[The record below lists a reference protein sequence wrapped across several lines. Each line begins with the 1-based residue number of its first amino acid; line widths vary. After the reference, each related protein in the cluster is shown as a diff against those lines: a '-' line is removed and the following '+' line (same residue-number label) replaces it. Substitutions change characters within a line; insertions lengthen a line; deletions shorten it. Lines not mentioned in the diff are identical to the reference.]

1 MADSIQ
7 ESMHE
12 AITHTRSFTGCATCR
27 SRHVKCD
34 EGRPEC
40 SMCQYFGLSCGGY
53 KKDIFF
59 DFEDSSRSHGVRFR
73 RPLFSLKEREHM
85 SQCLVSSAPPKTT
98 LKIISNIDEEC
109 EKATISDEIEIHQ
122 GPFGVFRLNQ
132 DQDTLPCEPTVN
144 DHQETHSS
152 SPEDVIPLNNSY
164 LPTSELHLS
173 PWSQALM
180 QFTFDQSENVP
191 SSPFPGYLDAM
202 LDQGDVEDDP
212 APHEYSATS
221 CFPDQSYNQPISPT
235 SFTSSMGTTKAV
247 PQDAVF
253 LLKHYVSAVISLMTP
268 LRHSKTPWHV
278 LFIPHTKSCLAGLA
292 LGDYMSDASLCA
304 FYGTL
309 AISAFSLGGVSRS
322 QTWSEKA
329 IIYKQKAQQHA
340 RMMLTTAYDVPKVAK
355 YKSILMAL
363 LTMVQ
368 VTMFS
373 GNRRQSEYYFVEA
386 EKFIRLRG
394 LPRKKSRK
402 VRLLHHC
409 YVFERIIHESVF
421 ICGAN
426 SRQRHR
432 VHAAI
437 ETSGLGNYSLD
448 SLSFRLSGW
457 KNLDQEMMRVRG
469 QEEGENDLH
478 LERPGFWSDTLYPE
492 IFGIPEAWVLLLSQ
506 VVRLGKEKDA
516 AEADDASNCIS
527 LKEFIGRA
535 KTLEDYINNLPLP
548 SLENIQSE
556 LDHEIIENMLN
567 AMQNALAIYFY
578 RRIHDVDASLL
589 QKKVLGVLD
598 RLLRCEHRDS
608 SVVHGSAGF
617 IWPAF
622 IAACEA
628 EDPLVQA
635 SFSDWFGN
643 SARRSGLSC
652 FTETLANI
660 QRIWQE
666 KTCSNGKSITWL
678 DLMKSTVPLQQIF

>member
-12 AITHTRSFTGCATCR
+12 TITHTRSFTGCATCR

-34 EGRPEC
+34 EGHPEC
-40 SMCQYFGLSCGGY
+40 SMCQYFGLACGGY

-59 DFEDSSRSHGVRFR
+59 DFESSSRSHGVRFR
-73 RPLFSLKEREHM
+73 RPLFSLKERERM
-85 SQCLVSSAPPKTT
+85 SKCLVSSAPPKTT
-98 LKIISNIDEEC
+98 LRIISNIDEEC
-109 EKATISDEIEIHQ
+109 EKATILDDIEIHQ
-122 GPFGVFRLNQ
+122 GPFGAFRLNQ
-132 DQDTLPCEPTVN
+132 DQDTLPCEPAVN
-144 DHQETHSS
+144 DLQETYSS
-152 SPEDVIPLNNSY
+152 SPEDVIPTSNSY
-164 LPTSELHLS
+164 LPPSELHLS

-180 QFTFDQSENVP
+180 QFTFDQAENVP
-191 SSPFPGYLDAM
+191 SPPFPGYLGAM
-202 LDQGDVEDDP
+202 LDPDCVEDDP
-212 APHEYSATS
+212 APHEYSPTS

-235 SFTSSMGTTKAV
+235 LFTSSIGTTKAV
-247 PQDAVF
+247 PQDAVY

-292 LGDYMSDASLCA
+292 LGDDMSDASLCA

-340 RMMLTTAYDVPKVAK
+340 RTMLTAAYDVPKVAK

-426 SRQRHR
+426 SRQRLH

-437 ETSGLGNYSLD
+437 EKSGLGNYSLD

-516 AEADDASNCIS
+516 AEGDDTSNCIS

-535 KTLEDYINNLPLP
+535 KTLEDYINSLPLP

-556 LDHEIIENMLN
+556 LDHEILENMLH

-589 QKKVLGVLD
+589 QQKVMGVLD

-628 EDPLVQA
+628 EDPLVQT
-635 SFSDWFGN
+635 SFSDWFVN
-643 SARRSGLSC
+643 SARRSGLAC

>member
-1 MADSIQ
+1 MADSPQ
-7 ESMHE
+7 EGVHE
-12 AITHTRSFTGCATCR
+12 AITHTRSFTGCVTCR

-40 SMCQYFGLSCGGY
+40 SMCQYFGLACGGY
-53 KKDIFF
+53 KKVIFF
-59 DFEDSSRSHGVRFR
+59 DFESSLRNHGVRFR
-73 RPLFSLKEREHM
+73 RPLFTVKERERM
-85 SQCLVSSAPPKTT
+85 SQWLVSSAPPKKTHHI
-98 LKIISNIDEEC
+98 LSQIDEEC
-109 EKATISDEIEIHQ
+109 ERATTSEEIEIHQ
-122 GPFGVFRLNQ
+122 GPFGAFRSNQ
-132 DQDTLPCEPTVN
+132 GQDTIPREPAMN
-144 DHQETHSS
+144 DFEETQSS
-152 SPEDVIPLNNSY
+152 SPEDVVLFSNSSDM
-164 LPTSELHLS
+164 LLS
-173 PWSQALM
+173 PWSQSLTH
-180 QFTFDQSENVP
+180 FTFDQPEHVP
-191 SSPFPGYLDAM
+191 SPPSLVCLDAM
-202 LDQGDVEDDP
+202 IDQDSVEDDP
-212 APHEYSATS
+212 VPHGYLPTS
-221 CFPDQSYNQPISPT
+221 CLPDQSYNHPILPNL
-235 SFTSSMGTTKAV
+235 FTSSTGTTKAL

-253 LLKHYVSAVISLMTP
+253 LLKHYASAVISLMTP
-268 LRHSKTPWHV
+268 LRHSKTPWHI
-278 LFIPHTKSCLAGLA
+278 LFIPHTKSCLAGLV
-292 LGDYMSDASLCA
+292 LGDNMSDASLCA

-340 RMMLTTAYDVPKVAK
+340 KKMLMTAYNFPKVAK

-373 GNRRQSEYYFVEA
+373 GSRRESEYYFVEA

-426 SRQRHR
+426 SRQRHH

-478 LERPGFWSDTLYPE
+478 LERPGFWSNTLYPE
-492 IFGIPEAWVLLLSQ
+492 IFGIPEPWVLLLSQ
-506 VVRLGKEKDA
+506 VIRLGKEKDA
-516 AEADDASNCIS
+516 AEREDASNCIS
-527 LKEFIGRA
+527 LKEFISRA
-535 KTLEDYINNLPLP
+535 KTLEDYINKLPLP

-556 LDHEIIENMLN
+556 FDHEVIDNMLN

-578 RRIHDVDASLL
+578 RRIYDVDASLL
-589 QKKVLGVLD
+589 QQKVVVVLD
-598 RLLRCEHRDS
+598 HLLRCENTDS
-608 SVVHGSAGF
+608 TVVHGSAGF

-628 EDPLVQA
+628 DDPLVQA
-635 SFSDWFGN
+635 SFSNWFVN

-666 KTCSNGKSITWL
+666 KTCANGKSVTWL
-678 DLMKSTVPLQQIF
+678 DLMKGSMPIHQIF

>member
-1 MADSIQ
+1 
-7 ESMHE
+7 
-12 AITHTRSFTGCATCR
+12 
-27 SRHVKCD
+27 
-34 EGRPEC
+34 
-40 SMCQYFGLSCGGY
+40 MCQYFGLDCGGY

-59 DFEDSSRSHGVRFR
+59 DFEGSSRNHGVRFR
-73 RPLFSLKEREHM
+73 RPLFSLKERERM
-85 SQCLVSSAPPKTT
+85 SQWLVSSAPPKTT
-98 LKIISNIDEEC
+98 PRIISHIDEQC
-109 EKATISDEIEIHQ
+109 ERATISDEIEIHQ
-122 GPFGVFRLNQ
+122 GPFGAFRLNQ
-132 DQDTLPCEPTVN
+132 DQETLPCEPTV
-144 DHQETHSS
+144 DIHEERHSS
-152 SPEDVIPLNNSY
+152 SPEDVIPLSNSY
-164 LPTSELHLS
+164 LASSDMHLS

-180 QFTFDQSENVP
+180 QFTFDQPENVP
-191 SSPFPGYLDAM
+191 SPPSPGFLDAM
-202 LDQGDVEDDP
+202 MDQDCMGDDA
-212 APHEYSATS
+212 APHGCLPTS
-221 CFPDQSYNQPISPT
+221 CFPDQSYNNPISPT

-292 LGDYMSDASLCA
+292 LGDDMSDASLCA

-322 QTWSEKA
+322 QIWSEKA

-340 RMMLTTAYDVPKVAK
+340 RMMLMAAYNVPKVAK

-373 GNRRQSEYYFVEA
+373 GNRRQSEYYFLEA

-478 LERPGFWSDTLYPE
+478 LERPGFWSNTLYPE
-492 IFGIPEAWVLLLSQ
+492 IFGIPEPWVVLLSQ
-506 VVRLGKEKDA
+506 IVRLGKEKDA
-516 AEADDASNCIS
+516 AEGDDASCCIG

-548 SLENIQSE
+548 SLANIHSE

-567 AMQNALAIYFY
+567 AMKNALAIYFY

-589 QKKVLGVLD
+589 QQKVMRVMD
-598 RLLRCEHRDS
+598 HLLRCEDTDS
-608 SVVHGSAGF
+608 TVVHGSAGF

-628 EDPLVQA
+628 EDPLVQV
-635 SFSDWFGN
+635 SFSDWFVN
-643 SARRSGLSC
+643 SAHRSGLSC

-666 KTCSNGKSITWL
+666 KTCANGKSVTWL
-678 DLMKSTVPLQQIF
+678 DLMKRTMPLQPLC

>member
-12 AITHTRSFTGCATCR
+12 PITHTRSFTGCATCR

-40 SMCQYFGLSCGGY
+40 SMCQYFGLACGGY

-59 DFEDSSRSHGVRFR
+59 DFESSSRSHGVRFR
-73 RPLFSLKEREHM
+73 RPLFSLKERERM

-98 LKIISNIDEEC
+98 LRIISDIDEEC
-109 EKATISDEIEIHQ
+109 EKATILDKIEIHQ
-122 GPFGVFRLNQ
+122 GPFGAFRLNQ
-132 DQDTLPCEPTVN
+132 DQDTLPCEPAVN
-144 DHQETHSS
+144 DHQETYSN
-152 SPEDVIPLNNSY
+152 SPEDVISPSNSY
-164 LPTSELHLS
+164 LPPSELHLS
-173 PWSQALM
+173 PWSQSLM
-180 QFTFDQSENVP
+180 QFTFDQAENAP
-191 SSPFPGYLDAM
+191 SPTFPGYLGDM
-202 LDQGDVEDDP
+202 LDQDCVEDDP
-212 APHEYSATS
+212 AVHEYSPTS
-221 CFPDQSYNQPISPT
+221 CFPDQSCNQPISPT
-235 SFTSSMGTTKAV
+235 LFTSSMGTTKAV
-247 PQDAVF
+247 PQDAVY

-292 LGDYMSDASLCA
+292 LGDDMSDASLCA

-322 QTWSEKA
+322 QTRSEKA

-426 SRQRHR
+426 SRQRHH

-437 ETSGLGNYSLD
+437 EKSGLGNYSLD

-516 AEADDASNCIS
+516 AEGDGTSNCIS
-527 LKEFIGRA
+527 LNEFIGRA

-556 LDHEIIENMLN
+556 LDHEILENMLH

-589 QKKVLGVLD
+589 QQKAMGVLD

-628 EDPLVQA
+628 ENPLVQA
-635 SFSDWFGN
+635 SFSDWFVN
-643 SARRSGLSC
+643 SARRSGLAC

-678 DLMKSTVPLQQIF
+678 DLMKTTVPLQQIF

>member
-1 MADSIQ
+1 MQ
-7 ESMHE
+7 L
-12 AITHTRSFTGCATCR
+12 T
-27 SRHVKCD
+27 
-34 EGRPEC
+34 
-40 SMCQYFGLSCGGY
+40 
-53 KKDIFF
+53 
-59 DFEDSSRSHGVRFR
+59 FEQ
-73 RPLFSLKEREHM
+73 P
-85 SQCLVSSAPPKTT
+85 
-98 LKIISNIDEEC
+98 
-109 EKATISDEIEIHQ
+109 
-122 GPFGVFRLNQ
+122 
-132 DQDTLPCEPTVN
+132 
-144 DHQETHSS
+144 
-152 SPEDVIPLNNSY
+152 
-164 LPTSELHLS
+164 
-173 PWSQALM
+173 
-180 QFTFDQSENVP
+180 ENVP
-191 SSPFPGYLDAM
+191 IPSSPGFLDAM
-202 LDQGDVEDDP
+202 IDQDCAEDDS
-212 APHEYSATS
+212 APHGYLSTS
-221 CFPDQSYNQPISPT
+221 CFLDQSYDHPTSPT
-235 SFTSSMGTTKAV
+235 SFPSYGGITEAV
-247 PQDAVF
+247 PHDAVF

-292 LGDYMSDASLCA
+292 LGDDMSHASLCA

-329 IIYKQKAQQHA
+329 IIYQQKAQQYA
-340 RMMLTTAYDVPKVAK
+340 KMMLMTAYDVPKVAK

-363 LTMVQ
+363 LTMIQ

-373 GNRRQSEYYFVEA
+373 GNRRQSEYYFLEA

-426 SRQRHR
+426 SRQRH
-432 VHAAI
+432 HIHTAI
-437 ETSGLGNYSLD
+437 ETSGLGIYSLD

-478 LERPGFWSDTLYPE
+478 LERPGFWSNSLYPE
-492 IFGIPEAWVLLLSQ
+492 IFGIPEPWIILLSQ
-506 VVRLGKEKDA
+506 IIRLGKEKDA
-516 AEADDASNCIS
+516 AEGNDAPDCLS
-527 LKEFIGRA
+527 LKDFIGRA
-535 KTLEDYINNLPLP
+535 KTLEDYITNLARP
-548 SLENIQSE
+548 SLDNIHSE

-589 QKKVLGVLD
+589 QQKVMGVLD
-598 RLLRCEHRDS
+598 SLLYCENTDS
-608 SVVHGSAGF
+608 TVVHGSAGF

-622 IAACEA
+622 IAACES
-628 EDPLVQA
+628 EDPLIQV
-635 SFSDWFGN
+635 SFSDWFVN

-666 KTCSNGKSITWL
+666 KTCANGRSVTWL
-678 DLMKSTVPLQQIF
+678 DLMRKTIPLQQGF

>member
-1 MADSIQ
+1 
-7 ESMHE
+7 
-12 AITHTRSFTGCATCR
+12 
-27 SRHVKCD
+27 
-34 EGRPEC
+34 
-40 SMCQYFGLSCGGY
+40 MCQYFDLTCGGY
-53 KKDIFF
+53 KNDIFF
-59 DFEDSSRSHGVRFR
+59 DFETSRNDGIRFR
-73 RPLFSLKEREHM
+73 RPLFSVKERERM
-85 SQCLVSSAPPKTT
+85 SEWLLSSAPPKTT
-98 LKIISNIDEEC
+98 LRILSRIDEEC
-109 EKATISDEIEIHQ
+109 ERANISDEIEIHR

-132 DQDTLPCEPTVN
+132 DRDTLLHEPAVN
-144 DHQETHSS
+144 DHEQTQSS
-152 SPEDVIPLNNSY
+152 SPEDVVPQSNLYSASSDM
-164 LPTSELHLS
+164 LLS

-180 QFTFDQSENVP
+180 HLSFDQSENVP
-191 SSPFPGYLDAM
+191 SPPSPGFLDAM
-202 LDQGDVEDDP
+202 IDQDCEENNS
-212 APHEYSATS
+212 APHGYLHTA
-221 CFPDQSYNQPISPT
+221 CFPDQSYNHPVSPA
-235 SFTSSMGTTKAV
+235 SFTSSISTTKAV

-292 LGDYMSDASLCA
+292 LGDELSDASLCA

-329 IIYKQKAQQHA
+329 IIYKDKAQQHA
-340 RMMLTTAYDVPKVAK
+340 KMMLMTAYHVPKVAK

-368 VTMFS
+368 VSMFS
-373 GNRRQSEYYFVEA
+373 GNRRQSEYYFLEA

-409 YVFERIIHESVF
+409 YVFERIFHESVF

-432 VHAAI
+432 VHTAI
-437 ETSGLGNYSLD
+437 ETSGLGMYSLD

-457 KNLDQEMMRVRG
+457 ENLDQEMMRVRG

-478 LERPGFWSDTLYPE
+478 LERPGFWSNSLYPE
-492 IFGIPEAWVLLLSQ
+492 IFGIPEPWVILLSQ
-506 VVRLGKEKDA
+506 VIRLGKEKDA
-516 AEADDASNCIS
+516 TEGNDASDCLS

-535 KTLEDYINNLPLP
+535 KTLEDYINNLRRP
-548 SLENIQSE
+548 SLENIHSH

-567 AMQNALAIYFY
+567 AMQNALGIYFY
-578 RRIHDVDASLL
+578 RRIHDVNASLL
-589 QKKVLGVLD
+589 QQKVVGVLD
-598 RLLRCEHRDS
+598 NLLRCEDTDS
-608 SVVHGSAGF
+608 TVVHGSAGF

-628 EDPLVQA
+628 EDPLVQV
-635 SFSDWFGN
+635 SFSDWFVN

-666 KTCSNGKSITWL
+666 KTCANGRSVTWL
-678 DLMKSTVPLQQIF
+678 DLMKNTMPLQQLF

>member
-1 MADSIQ
+1 MAKVIGEGVH
-7 ESMHE
+7 ESS
-12 AITHTRSFTGCATCR
+12 THTRSFTGCATCR

-40 SMCQYFGLSCGGY
+40 SICQYFGLACGGY

-59 DFEDSSRSHGVRFR
+59 DFDNSPENHGVRFR
-73 RPLFSLKEREHM
+73 RPLFSLKERERM
-85 SQCLVSSAPPKTT
+85 SQWLVSSAPPKAT
-98 LKIISNIDEEC
+98 LRIISQIDEHC

-122 GPFGVFRLNQ
+122 GPFGVFRVNQ
-132 DQDTLPCEPTVN
+132 VQDTLSCEPVL
-144 DHQETHSS
+144 HSS
-152 SPEDVIPLNNSY
+152 SPEEVISLSNHY
-164 LPTSELHLS
+164 LPISDVPLS

-180 QFTFDQSENVP
+180 QFTFDQAENLP
-191 SSPFPGYLDAM
+191 SPPSPGLLDDMIDRDLA
-202 LDQGDVEDDP
+202 EDDS
-212 APHEYSATS
+212 APHEYLTTS
-221 CFPDQSYNQPISPT
+221 CVPDQSYHNPVSPT
-235 SFTSSMGTTKAV
+235 SFTSSMGTPKAV

-292 LGDYMSDASLCA
+292 LGDDMSDASLCA

-322 QTWSEKA
+322 QTWSDKA
-329 IIYKQKAQQHA
+329 IIYKQKAEKHA
-340 RMMLTTAYDVPKVAK
+340 RMMLVTAYNIPKVAK

-368 VTMFS
+368 VSMFS
-373 GNRRQSEYYFVEA
+373 GNRRESEYYFLEA

-432 VHAAI
+432 VHKSI
-437 ETSGLGNYSLD
+437 ETSGLGMYSLD

-478 LERPGFWSDTLYPE
+478 LERPGFWSNTLYPE
-492 IFGIPEAWVLLLSQ
+492 IFGIPEPWVILLSQ
-506 VVRLGKEKDA
+506 VIRLGKEKDA
-516 AEADDASNCIS
+516 AEGDNASNCIS

-535 KTLEDYINNLPLP
+535 KTLEDYINNLPFP
-548 SLENIQSE
+548 SLEKVHSE
-556 LDHEIIENMLN
+556 LDHGVIENMLN
-567 AMQNALAIYFY
+567 SMQNALAIYFY
-578 RRIHDVDASLL
+578 RRIHDVNASLL
-589 QKKVLGVLD
+589 QQKVVGVLD
-598 RLLRCEHRDS
+598 NLQRCEHTDS
-608 SVVHGSAGF
+608 TVVHGSAGF

-628 EDPLVQA
+628 EDPLVQV
-635 SFSDWFGN
+635 SFSDWFVN

-666 KTCSNGKSITWL
+666 KTCANGKSVTWL
-678 DLMKSTVPLQQIF
+678 DLMKSSIPLQQVF

>member
-1 MADSIQ
+1 
-7 ESMHE
+7 
-12 AITHTRSFTGCATCR
+12 
-27 SRHVKCD
+27 
-34 EGRPEC
+34 
-40 SMCQYFGLSCGGY
+40 MCQYFGVACGGY

-59 DFEDSSRSHGVRFR
+59 NFEGSSRSHGVRFR
-73 RPLFSLKEREHM
+73 RPLFSLKERERM
-85 SQCLVSSAPPKTT
+85 SQWLVSSAPPKTA

-109 EKATISDEIEIHQ
+109 EKGTISDEIDIHQ
-122 GPFGVFRLNQ
+122 GPFGAFRLNQ
-132 DQDTLPCEPTVN
+132 DQDTLPYEPAISN
-144 DHQETHSS
+144 HQATHSS
-152 SPEDVIPLNNSY
+152 SPEDVIPLSNSY
-164 LPTSELHLS
+164 LSPSDLHLS
-173 PWSQALM
+173 PWSQEFM
-180 QFTFDQSENVP
+180 HFTFDQAENVP
-191 SSPFPGYLDAM
+191 SPPSPGYLDAM
-202 LDQGDVEDDP
+202 LDQDCMEDDLVP
-212 APHEYSATS
+212 FEYSPTS
-221 CFPDQSYNQPISPT
+221 CFPDQSYNQTISPT
-235 SFTSSMGTTKAV
+235 SFTSSIGTTKAV

-292 LGDYMSDASLCA
+292 LGDDMSDASLCA
-304 FYGTL
+304 FYGAL

-373 GNRRQSEYYFVEA
+373 GNRRHSEYYFVEA

-409 YVFERIIHESVF
+409 YAFERIIHESVF
-421 ICGAN
+421 ICGAK

-432 VHAAI
+432 VHTAI

-478 LERPGFWSDTLYPE
+478 LERPGFWSGTLYPD

-516 AEADDASNCIS
+516 AEGDDASNCIS

-535 KTLEDYINNLPLP
+535 KTLEDYINSLPLP

-567 AMQNALAIYFY
+567 AMQNALVIYFY

-589 QKKVLGVLD
+589 QQKVLAVLD
-598 RLLRCEHRDS
+598 HLLRCEHRDS
-608 SVVHGSAGF
+608 TVVHGSAGF

-622 IAACEA
+622 IAACES

-635 SFSDWFGN
+635 SFSDWFVN

-660 QRIWQE
+660 RRIWQE
-666 KTCSNGKSITWL
+666 KTCSNGKSVTWL
-678 DLMKSTVPLQQIF
+678 DLMKSTVPLQQIS

>member
-1 MADSIQ
+1 MGDSLQ
-7 ESMHE
+7 EAVHE
-12 AITHTRSFTGCATCR
+12 SIAHTRSFTGCATCR

-40 SMCQYFGLSCGGY
+40 SMCQYVGLACGGY

-59 DFEDSSRSHGVRFR
+59 DFESSPRTCGVRFR
-73 RPLFSLKEREHM
+73 RPLFSVKERERM

-98 LKIISNIDEEC
+98 LRIISHIDEEC
-109 EKATISDEIEIHQ
+109 ERAAISDEIEIEIHQ
-122 GPFGVFRLNQ
+122 GPFGAFRLNQ
-132 DQDTLPCEPTVN
+132 DRDTLPYEQAAN
-144 DHQETHSS
+144 DHEQRHSC
-152 SPEDVIPLNNSY
+152 SPENVIPLRDPY
-164 LPTSELHLS
+164 LASSDMPLS

-180 QFTFDQSENVP
+180 HFTFGEPESVP
-191 SSPFPGYLDAM
+191 SPPSPGYLETM
-202 LDQGDVEDDP
+202 IDQDSLEDNL
-212 APHEYSATS
+212 AAHEYLPTP
-221 CFPDQSYNQPISPT
+221 CLPDQSYSHPISPT
-235 SFTSSMGTTKAV
+235 CFTPSMGTTEGL
-247 PQDAVF
+247 PQYVVF
-253 LLKHYVSAVISLMTP
+253 LLRHYVSAVISLMTP
-268 LRHSKTPWHV
+268 LRHSKTPWHI
-278 LFIPHTKSCLAGLA
+278 LFIPHTKSCLAGLV
-292 LGDYMSDASLCA
+292 LGDDMSDASLCA

-340 RMMLTTAYDVPKVAK
+340 RMMLMTAYNVPKVAK

-368 VTMFS
+368 VT
-373 GNRRQSEYYFVEA
+373 
-386 EKFIRLRG
+386 IG
-394 LPRKKSRK
+394 LPRRKSRK

-478 LERPGFWSDTLYPE
+478 LERPGFWSNTLYPE
-492 IFGIPEAWVLLLSQ
+492 IFGIPEPWIILLSQ
-506 VVRLGKEKDA
+506 VIRLGKEKDA
-516 AEADDASNCIS
+516 AEGDDPSNCIS

-535 KTLEDYINNLPLP
+535 KTLEDYINKLPLP
-548 SLENIQSE
+548 SLGNIHSE
-556 LDHEIIENMLN
+556 LDREIIEHMLHS
-567 AMQNALAIYFY
+567 MHNALAIYFY

-589 QKKVLGVLD
+589 QQKVACVLD
-598 RLLRCEHRDS
+598 HLLRCDDTDS
-608 SVVHGSAGF
+608 AVVHGSAGF

-628 EDPLVQA
+628 EDPLVQL
-635 SFSDWFGN
+635 SFSDWFVN

-652 FTETLANI
+652 FTETLSNI

-666 KTCSNGKSITWL
+666 KTCGNGKSVTWL
-678 DLMKSTVPLQQIF
+678 DLMKSTMPLQQL